1 MPTRLLS
8 LGLFLLSSIINAAPL
23 MKIGVIDQDL
33 DSGEDEPG
41 LDYLVEAAANIDI
54 QLELIPLPEARAHYL
69 VQHGE
74 LDGEA
79 FPYDFPGHDSTNMIR
94 IDVPIESS
102 SLWIWVPSD
111 QNCVSDPQQLKSFK
125 PVGLN
130 GIPYFN
136 MFYDL
141 SEVGHEKVAT
151 PLHMVKM
158 LRRGR
163 ADYFPASKRSVEF
176 LLDDVEKLQIKPC
189 FDSPYVTI
197 QSYFY
202 LSNKHRAIAELF
214 QQELAEVVSQYP
226 DDDDDDDDDD

>member
-1 MPTRLLS
+1 MAAPLFAAS
-8 LGLFLLSSIINAAPL
+8 LFFISCSINAAAL
-23 MKIGVIDQDL
+23 MKVAVLDYDL

-41 LDYLVEAAANIDI
+41 LDYLSEAAENIDI
-54 QLELIPLPEARAHYL
+54 ELELIPLPEARAHRL
-69 VQHGE
+69 VQNGE

-79 FPYDFPGHDSTNMIR
+79 FPYDIPGRDSNNMIK
-94 IDVPIESS
+94 IDVPIERS
-102 SLWIWVPSD
+102 SLWIWVPSE
-111 QNCVSDPQQLKSFK
+111 QNCVSDPQQLKNFK

-136 MFYDL
+136 MFYNI
-141 SEVGHEKVAT
+141 SEMGHEKVST
-151 PLHMVKM
+151 PQQMVEM

-189 FDSPYVTI
+189 FGSPYVTI

-202 LSNKHRAIAELF
+202 LSDKHRAIAELF

-226 DDDDDDDDDD
+226 DDDD